1 MVRDGTYTGVVDRI
15 VDGAT
20 AVLLLEED
28 GEVVEQVNVDA
39 ETLPADARHEG
50 ALLECRLSE
59 GTLAELEHRP
69 SRERNRRERLQEKFD
84 RLSKR
89 LGEE

>member
-1 MVRDGTYTGVVDRI
+1 MTHEEPITGVVDRI
-15 VDGAT
+15 VDGRT

-28 GEVVEQVNVDA
+28 GEVVEQLDVDV
-39 ETLPADARHEG
+39 ETLPEAGRHEG
-50 ALLECRLSE
+50 ALFDCQLSE
-59 GTLAELEHRP
+59 GALAELEHRP
-69 SRERNRRERLQEKFD
+69 NRERNRRERLQKKFD